1 MLEDESLKVDGI
13 QDAGDVDIVDHL
25 SRMSIGVPNAEK
37 DSVKNSNVIFK
48 ETWISSKV
56 WKKLI

>member
-13 QDAGDVDIVDHL
+13 QDIGDVDIVDHL
-25 SRMSIGVPNAEK
+25 SRMSIGVPSVETNN
-37 DSVKNSNVIFK
+37 VKNSNAIFN

-56 WKKLI
+56 